1 MAAEDQRSS
10 PERWPGCTFSLAIGS
25 GRRCLQISPMLLYD
39 GATATGITPIFAIAT
54 IFKSGTFGFR
64 AGHASNLTAFWP

>member
-1 MAAEDQRSS
+1 
-10 PERWPGCTFSLAIGS
+10 
-25 GRRCLQISPMLLYD
+25 MLLYD